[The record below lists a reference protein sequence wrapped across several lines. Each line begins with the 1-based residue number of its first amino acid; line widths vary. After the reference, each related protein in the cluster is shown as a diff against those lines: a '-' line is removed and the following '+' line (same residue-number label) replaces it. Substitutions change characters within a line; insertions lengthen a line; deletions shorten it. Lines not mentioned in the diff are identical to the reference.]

1 MKKKGKKGKKQRDP
15 NADLGGPVDGYDV
28 SESDDGLDEDSRI
41 LLDNARGR
49 QTNDEEEEVYRV
61 YQSSDDDDEGEEE
74 GMEDEH
80 EKEDENDDEGGSLG
94 SEMDSD
100 IEDKNKDDGL
110 PSSKAW
116 GSKKRDYY
124 STDYVD
130 QDYLDFDDEEAALME
145 EREANE
151 IQKRLLA
158 ELEGADFTLGLLES
172 VEEKKK
178 EIDRRAAMDPEVEK
192 ETVAKDLS
200 KLSREELLDVLK
212 RESPG
217 FLELMDITKEYCK
230 KMKKHILPMS
240 RLCEKLKVPE
250 CPATNMLKAYK
261 DCCSIFMMN
270 VSFFI
275 NVKLTQVPNSDSHPV
290 VKIIGQYLTML
301 RMMDNLMKE
310 KGMLDQ
316 MKKLVKKDA
325 KGVNL
330 VSTAV
335 PDSGEVQDEEITG
348 KNRKERRKKK
358 LMLLQ
363 KKEKLEKAIEDKEK
377 RIRWKDEVGL
387 SSLNKEMEKQ
397 LADKIQDLDKPQEEE
412 EDDEEDEAEDDEE
425 KRPITYQMMKNKGL
439 TPKRKKDVRNPRV
452 HNKNKFKKAVK
463 NRRGQVREVRK
474 ELKKYGGEMSG
485 INKFVSKSIKLK

>member
-1 MKKKGKKGKKQRDP
+1 MKKKGRRGKKQKDP

-61 YQSSDDDDEGEEE
+61 HQSSDDDEDEEE
-74 GMEDEH
+74 MDDEH
-80 EKEDENDDEGGSLG
+80 EKEDEGDEGGSLD

-100 IEDKNKDDGL
+100 IEDKDKDSGL

-116 GSKKRDYY
+116 GSKKHDYY

-130 QDYLDFDDEEAALME
+130 QDYLGFDDEEAALME

-178 EIDRRAAMDPEVEK
+178 EMDRRAAMDPEEEK
-192 ETVAKDLS
+192 EKVTKDLS
-200 KLSREELLDVLK
+200 KLSREELLDILK

-217 FLELMDITKEYCK
+217 FLELMNITKDYCK
-230 KMKKHILPMS
+230 KMKKHILPMT
-240 RLCEKLKVPE
+240 RLIEKLKVPE
-250 CPATNMLKAYK
+250 CQATNMLKAYK

-275 NVKLTQVPNSDSHPV
+275 NIKLTQVPNSDSHPV

-310 KGMLDQ
+310 KGMLEQ

-325 KGVNL
+325 KGVTL
-330 VSTAV
+330 VSTSV
-335 PDSGEVQDEEITG
+335 PNSEEGQDEEITG

-377 RIRWKDEVGL
+377 KIRWKDEVGL
-387 SSLNKEMEKQ
+387 SNLNKEMEKQ
-397 LADKIQDLDKPQEEE
+397 LADKIQELENPQEEE
-412 EDDEEDEAEDDEE
+412 EDDEEDEAEDEEE

-452 HNKNKFKKAVK
+452 RNKNKFKKAVK

-474 ELKKYGGEMSG
+474 EISKYAGEISG
-485 INKFVSKSIKLK
+485 INKFVSKSVKLK